1 MNYIPF
7 GYRIEE
13 GEIRV
18 DEAAAHQLR
27 ELFRLYVAGTSLTK
41 ASVEAGVNRGHA
53 SITNLLKN
61 RIYLGNGYY
70 PQIRGEQLCLG
81 AAERMGRGR
90 RSHSRAVPELAALS
104 ASQHFVFTAPV
115 QKHRYEDPFQQAAYA
130 YSLIQEEAVENHE

>member
-41 ASVEAGVNRGHA
+41 ASVQSGVNRGHA

-61 RIYLGNGYY
+61 RIYLGDGFY
-70 PQIRGEQLCLG
+70 PQIIGEELFLG
-81 AAERMGRGR
+81 AVERMGRRR
-90 RSHSRAVPELAALS
+90 RSRSRAVPEPVS
-104 ASQHFVFTAPV
+104 PSVGRHFVFAAPV

-130 YSLIQEEAVENHE
+130 YSVIQEEAVESHE